1 LKTIFPKGGPITD
14 PQQLSELSVMRHT
27 VFLMEE
33 HRQIILLAL
42 AELSIARPGWV
53 YALNQAALQM
63 DNQNPEGQAEMFEAF
78 RQNHTAALREA
89 LTKGV

>member
-14 PQQLSELSVMRHT
+14 PEQLKQLSVMRHT
-27 VFLMEE
+27 VILMEE

-42 AELSIARPGWV
+42 AELSIARPGLV

-63 DNQNPEGQAEMFEAF
+63 DSMNAEGQAEMFEAF
-78 RQNHTAALREA
+78 RQNHTLPIREA